1 MSDPQEP
8 GPTHT
13 PYGQPSG
20 QPDPSGQDSPYG
32 PPPTG
37 QPYGQQPQYD
47 QQSYGQ
53 QPQYGQKFGQPQY
66 GQAYG
71 PSGDR
76 RPGTVTA
83 AAWITIVFSG
93 LVAVG
98 FGLLALAFVVARDEF
113 VDGFDEAMRDSGTVD
128 PGISAESAAGLVV
141 AFLGVFAVWS
151 LIAIVLAVF
160 VLRRSNAAR
169 ILLVISASVTALL
182 SLVLIMSV
190 LSALPL
196 IAAVAVIVL
205 LFSGGAGDWFK
216 RLPANAGGYGGYPGD
231 AYGAPQAGPYGHS
244 SPQQSSPYG
253 NPYGSEQGADSAPQ
267 YPPPSENPYG
277 QPPAQGEGDH
287 PPKDYPG
294 R

>member
-1 MSDPQEP
+1 MSNEEP

-20 QPDPSGQDSPYG
+20 QPVPSGQDNPYG

-47 QQSYGQ
+47 QQAYGQ
-53 QPQYGQKFGQPQY
+53 QPQYGQPQYGQPQY
-66 GQAYG
+66 GQSYG

-83 AAWITIVFSG
+83 AAWITIAFSG
-93 LVAVG
+93 LIAIG
-98 FGLLALAFVVARDEF
+98 FGLLALAFLVARDEF

-128 PGISAESAAGLVV
+128 PGISADSAAGLVV
-141 AFLGVFAVWS
+141 AFLAVFAWS
-151 LIAIVLAVF
+151 VIAVVLAIF

-182 SLVLIMSV
+182 SLLAIMSV

-205 LFSGGAGDWFK
+205 LFTGGAGDWFK
-216 RLPANAGGYGGYPGD
+216 RLPASAGGYGGYPGD
-231 AYGAPQAGPYGHS
+231 AYGAPQAGPYGQS
-244 SPQQSSPYG
+244 GPQQSSPYG
-253 NPYGSEQGADSAPQ
+253 DTYGTQPAQDSAPQ

-277 QPPAQGEGDH
+277 QPPAQGEADH

>member
-53 QPQYGQKFGQPQY
+53 QPQYGQQYGQPQY

-71 PSGDR
+71 PSDDR

-216 RLPANAGGYGGYPGD
+216 RMPANAGGYGGYPGD
-231 AYGAPQAGPYGHS
+231 AYGAPQAGPYGQS
-244 SPQQSSPYG
+244 APQQSSPYG

-277 QPPAQGEGDH
+277 QPPAQGEADH

>member
-1 MSDPQEP
+1 MSNEEP

-20 QPDPSGQDSPYG
+20 PPDPLGQDNPYG

-37 QPYGQQPQYD
+37 QPYGQQPQY
-47 QQSYGQ
+47 GQ
-53 QPQYGQKFGQPQY
+53 QYGQPQY
-66 GQAYG
+66 GQSHG

-83 AAWITIVFSG
+83 AAWITIVLSG
-93 LVAVG
+93 LIALG
-98 FGLLALAFVVARDEF
+98 FGLLALAFLVARDEF
-113 VDGFDEAMRDSGTVD
+113 VDSFDEAMRDSGTVD
-128 PGISAESAAGLVV
+128 PGISADSAAGLVV
-141 AFLGVFAVWS
+141 AFLGVLALWS
-151 LIAIVLAVF
+151 LIAVVLAVF

-182 SLVLIMSV
+182 SLLTIMSV

-196 IAAVAVIVL
+196 IAAIAVIVL
-205 LFSGGAGDWFK
+205 LFAGGAGDWFK
-216 RLPANAGGYGGYPGD
+216 RLPASAGGYGGYPGD
-231 AYGAPQAGPYGHS
+231 AYGAAQAGPYGQS
-244 SPQQSSPYG
+244 APPQSSPYG
-253 NPYGSEQGADSAPQ
+253 GSSGSQPGQDSAPQ

-287 PPKDYPG
+287 PPKDNPG